1 MNNLTDKLSLK
12 NNKPM
17 KPFNRNFLT
26 TSSKIFEKQTMLS
39 QSVISSDIIMLD
51 SATKSL
57 LQQSRVKYQRQ
68 IIKFENSKT
77 NAKFLTSKK
86 SSFEALTI
94 DNKIALHLSK
104 LTPGTKQPD
113 EFYLDTKK
121 RNAFII
127 EKKTQ
132 STSGSVDEKLQTA
145 VFKRYVLS
153 KKFKKG

>member
-39 QSVISSDIIMLD
+39 QFVISSDIIMLD

-68 IIKFENSKT
+68 IIKFKN
-77 NAKFLTSKK
+77 
-86 SSFEALTI
+86 
-94 DNKIALHLSK
+94 
-104 LTPGTKQPD
+104 
-113 EFYLDTKK
+113 
-121 RNAFII
+121 
-127 EKKTQ
+127 
-132 STSGSVDEKLQTA
+132 
-145 VFKRYVLS
+145 
-153 KKFKKG
+153 

>member
-1 MNNLTDKLSLK
+1 MNNLTDKLFLK

-26 TSSKIFEKQTMLS
+26 VSSKILEKQTILS
-39 QSVISSDIIMLD
+39 QSVISSDIPVLD

-77 NAKFLTSKK
+77 NVKLLTSKK
-86 SSFEALTI
+86 SSFEALII

-121 RNAFII
+121 RNALII
-127 EKKTQ
+127 EKKTL
-132 STSGSVDEKLQTA
+132 SIIGSADEKLQTV

>member
-39 QSVISSDIIMLD
+39 QSVISSDIIVLD
-51 SATKSL
+51 SVTKSL

-68 IIKFENSKT
+68 IIKFKNSKT

-86 SSFEALTI
+86 FSFEAL
-94 DNKIALHLSK
+94 
-104 LTPGTKQPD
+104 
-113 EFYLDTKK
+113 
-121 RNAFII
+121 II
-127 EKKTQ
+127 EQSCFTFTEINLELNSRMSFIWTLRKEMLLLLKKKHSQ
-132 STSGSVDEKLQTA
+132 QL
-145 VFKRYVLS
+145 VLLMKS
-153 KKFKKG
+153 CKQRCLNDTC